1 MTEFIR
7 EHAEEGKKNKE
18 RKANARPLLVLWRQ
32 RRRSGPKDLGCC
44 NPKTLASC
52 TRRGKNTLSFSLTS
66 FSRSLSL
73 SFHAVFFSAW
83 EPSRKP
89 FLARRGRSLR
99 WRMRPVPVV
108 LRRMALLAQLS
119 VFFYVYVFVLEVVG
133 VEEKER

>member
-1 MTEFIR
+1 MLSR
-7 EHAEEGKKNKE
+7 
-18 RKANARPLLVLWRQ
+18 R
-32 RRRSGPKDLGCC
+32 RRRSGPKDLS
-44 NPKTLASC
+44 PLAAA
-52 TRRGKNTLSFSLTS
+52 TAAPGEKKNAVGYPLLTS
-66 FSRSLSL
+66 SLL
-73 SFHAVFFSAW
+73 HLHAVFFSAW